1 MKTVQIGYALTSEL
15 HSANAMVQHARLA
28 EQAGFTFA
36 LISDHFHPFFSR
48 HGESPF
54 VWSVIGAIAHTT
66 ERLVLGSGVT
76 CPLQRYH
83 PALVAQA
90 AATCATLMPGRFFL
104 GVGTGA
110 HLNEHIYG
118 GKWPAP
124 GQRVAMLAEA
134 IEIIRRLWSGQ
145 ECTYA
150 GRYYTVEQAQLFS
163 RPENPP
169 PLVVAASG
177 KRMAALAARLGDG
190 LVGLAPDHELVDAYL
205 AAGAGP
211 NTPRYA
217 QVTVCYA
224 RTEEAAR
231 RTAQDWWPLS
241 LLPGSLIPELATPA
255 QFDALARL
263 PNEGAISRT
272 VVCGPDPARH
282 RARLREFTEAGFT
295 HLYVHQVGPDQEGF
309 FRFYQEE
316 VLPVLATAP
325 LEELYPAN
333 PAA

>member
-1 MKTVQIGYALTSEL
+1 LKTVEIGYALTSEL
-15 HSANAMVQHARLA
+15 HSATEMVRHAQLA
-28 EQAGFTFA
+28 EQAGFSFA

-54 VWSVIGAIAHTT
+54 VWSVIGAIAQAT

-110 HLNEHIYG
+110 ALNEHIYG
-118 GKWPAP
+118 DKWPAP

-134 IEIIRRLWSGQ
+134 IEIIRRLWRGD
-145 ECTYA
+145 ECSYA
-150 GRYYTVEQAQLFS
+150 GQYYTVEQAQLFS
-163 RPENPP
+163 RPDNPP

-177 KRMAALAARLGDG
+177 PRMARLAARLGDG
-190 LVGLAPDHELVDAYL
+190 LVGLAADRELVDTYL
-205 AAGAGP
+205 AAGASP
-211 NTPRYA
+211 KAPRYA

-224 RTEEAAR
+224 QTEAAAQH
-231 RTAQDWWPLS
+231 TAQDWWPLS
-241 LLPGSLIPELATPA
+241 LIPGSLIPDLATPA
-255 QFDALARL
+255 QFGALRPLL
-263 PNEGAISRT
+263 PEGAIART
-272 VVCGPDPARH
+272 VVCGPDPAQH
-282 RARLREFTEAGFT
+282 CARLQEFADAGFT
-295 HLYVHQVGPDQEGF
+295 HLYLHQVGPDQEGF

-316 VLPVLATAP
+316 VLPAF
-325 LEELYPAN
+325 
-333 PAA
+333 AAAS